1 MSYFELGM
9 IIAFG
14 VAWPVNIYKTIKTK
28 GSLSKSIA
36 FSTIIMIGYL
46 LGIIHKFFYSLDW
59 VIIAYIINL
68 SMVSI
73 DIIIYKNFKVKLEK
87 NNNL

>member
-14 VAWPVNIYKTIKTK
+14 IAWPVNIYKTIKTK
-28 GSLSKSIA
+28 GLLIKSAA
-36 FSTIIMIGYL
+36 FSTIIMIGYI
-46 LGIIHKFFYSLDW
+46 LGIIHKIFYSLDW
-59 VIIAYIINL
+59 VIIAYIINF
-68 SMVSI
+68 SMVLT
-73 DIIIYKNFKVKLEK
+73 DILIYKNFKVKLQK